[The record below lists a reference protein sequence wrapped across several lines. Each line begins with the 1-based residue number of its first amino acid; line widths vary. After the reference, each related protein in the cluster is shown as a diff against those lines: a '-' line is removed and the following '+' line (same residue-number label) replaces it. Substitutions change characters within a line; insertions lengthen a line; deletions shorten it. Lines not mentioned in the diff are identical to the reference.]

1 MAKNQSALEFDLE
14 YCSSWGGKPEADYT
28 AKILKIVYPNAN
40 VKVHSPGHTA
50 NLVIN
55 LGGKEIF
62 NKKKGDG
69 SVNTKTAV
77 KFLEKVKTLVNWK
90 NWKLKKRKKA

>member
-1 MAKNQSALEFDLE
+1 
-14 YCSSWGGKPEADYT
+14 
-28 AKILKIVYPNAN
+28 
-40 VKVHSPGHTA
+40 
-50 NLVIN
+50 VIN

-77 KFLEKVKTLVNWK
+77 KFLEKVKTLVN
-90 NWKLKKRKKA
+90 